1 MKQKNPSNAVPRSP
15 SQVLPAESLRFITP
29 KIKQAMDRI
38 IGIQIDE
45 NEIVSAKIILIKS

>member
-1 MKQKNPSNAVPRSP
+1 MKQKNPSSAILKSS
-15 SQVLPAESLRFITP
+15 SQVLPAELLRFITP

-45 NEIVSAKIILIKS
+45 NEIVSAKIID